1 MNRKWPA
8 LPLTSTLIYS
18 WIFILALLVIGKYAY
33 SLVLPTYLSYQG
45 NIDPEN
51 IIDDSNGNEKYGV
64 FDNQEIAVYRPKPES
79 NLASL
84 NGAVLGDKDKNDS
97 EGIDEED
104 EKVIKV
110 DLTNQKLYAY
120 EGDDL
125 VHEFTVST
133 GKWQKTPTGE
143 FRIWTKIKSTKMSG
157 GSKELGT
164 YYYLPA
170 VPHTMFFYND
180 KIEKSRGYGLH
191 GAYWHN
197 NFGHPMS
204 HGCVNLKLD
213 DAETL
218 YYWANPELG
227 EKTSIAA
234 TKDNPGTKI
243 IIYGKAANY

>member
-1 MNRKWPA
+1 MKRKWPE
-8 LPLTSTLIYS
+8 LKPLASKIIYS
-18 WIFILALLVIGKYAY
+18 FIVILAIMVTGIYAY
-33 SLVLPTYLSYQG
+33 ATVLPKYFSAQG
-45 NIDPEN
+45 TIDPTN
-51 IIDDSNGNEKYGV
+51 LVDDSQNEERYGV
-64 FDNQEIAVYRPKPES
+64 FENKKINV
-79 NLASL
+79 LASNPTPSTL
-84 NGAVLGDKDKNDS
+84 ANGAVLGEKDKN
-97 EGIDEED
+97 EAENIED

-120 EGDDL
+120 EGDEL
-125 VHEFTVST
+125 IHEFTVST

-180 KIEKSRGYGLH
+180 EIEKSRGYGLH

-197 NFGHPMS
+197 NFGNPMS

-227 EKTSIAA
+227 DKTSIAA